1 MYMNFGPL
9 SREGGYRRLNV
20 AITRAKYN
28 IKLVGSIVPTDID
41 LDKVSSEGVKM
52 LRSYIEFAQQ
62 GIVALEKELTF
73 NCDLEFD
80 SPFEE
85 AVYDFLQSNGYNVVT
100 QVGCSGFRI
109 DMAVKHPTES
119 GKFAIGIECDGVT
132 YHSSRTARERDRLRQ
147 TVLEDMGWTIYRI
160 WSTDWIKDQKTEKDK
175 LINAVEKAIG
185 GVAIESED
193 HYSIDDVNNDT
204 TPPIIEIEEKV
215 KPAEVGTI
223 GYGFELYKRAYPINI
238 IDESGKTKDGYD
250 IAWDIISLEQPIHFE
265 ELCRRIAPAYG
276 RQKATSVVRNEVR
289 YIFRNHLNGMI
300 TEDKNEFVRIKDFT
314 DIKVRIP
321 NPDDDYLRPITYIC
335 DEELA
340 LAMKTIAQHSFGI
353 TPEDLFIVTARE
365 FGFKRTGD
373 NIIYSLRNVYKQ
385 MIKSNEV
392 TEVDGKVCVRM

>member
-1 MYMNFGPL
+1 MDYL
-9 SREGGYRRLNV
+9 SYLVNRL
-20 AITRAKYN
+20 
-28 IKLVGSIVPTDID
+28 
-41 LDKVSSEGVKM
+41 
-52 LRSYIEFAQQ
+52 
-62 GIVALEKELTF
+62 
-73 NCDLEFD
+73 
-80 SPFEE
+80 
-85 AVYDFLQSNGYNVVT
+85 
-100 QVGCSGFRI
+100 
-109 DMAVKHPTES
+109 
-119 GKFAIGIECDGVT
+119 
-132 YHSSRTARERDRLRQ
+132 
-147 TVLEDMGWTIYRI
+147 
-160 WSTDWIKDQKTEKDK
+160 DK

-185 GVAIESED
+185 RVAIESED
-193 HYSIDDVNNDT
+193 NYSIDDVNNDT
-204 TPPIIEIEEKV
+204 TPSIIEIEEKV

-238 IDESGKTKDGYD
+238 IDESGKTKEGYD

-289 YIFRNHLNGMI
+289 CIFRNHLNGMI

-314 DIKVRIP
+314 EIKVRIP

-373 NIIYSLRNVYKQ
+373 NIIYSLCNVYKQ

-392 TEVDGKVCVRM
+392 TEVDGKVCVRMENIKCQVDKII

>member
-1 MYMNFGPL
+1 
-9 SREGGYRRLNV
+9 
-20 AITRAKYN
+20 
-28 IKLVGSIVPTDID
+28 
-41 LDKVSSEGVKM
+41 M

-204 TPPIIEIEEKV
+204 TPPIICL
-215 KPAEVGTI
+215 
-223 GYGFELYKRAYPINI
+223 LY
-238 IDESGKTKDGYD
+238 
-250 IAWDIISLEQPIHFE
+250 
-265 ELCRRIAPAYG
+265 
-276 RQKATSVVRNEVR
+276 TSPSPR
-289 YIFRNHLNGMI
+289 
-300 TEDKNEFVRIKDFT
+300 D
-314 DIKVRIP
+314 
-321 NPDDDYLRPITYIC
+321 
-335 DEELA
+335 
-340 LAMKTIAQHSFGI
+340 
-353 TPEDLFIVTARE
+353 
-365 FGFKRTGD
+365 
-373 NIIYSLRNVYKQ
+373 
-385 MIKSNEV
+385 
-392 TEVDGKVCVRM
+392 